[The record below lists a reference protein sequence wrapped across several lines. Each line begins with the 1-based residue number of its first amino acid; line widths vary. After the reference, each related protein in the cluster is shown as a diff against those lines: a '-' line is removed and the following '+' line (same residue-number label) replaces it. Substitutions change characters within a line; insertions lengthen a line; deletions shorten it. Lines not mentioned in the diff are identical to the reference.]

1 MRRNRKSITIHDVAA
16 SAGVSVSTVSRVL
29 NDKDDV
35 ASETYE
41 RVQQVVSE
49 LGYASS
55 LAARG
60 MRSHRTNVIGLI
72 MPDVAAPYSVA
83 VLQGVNRAIAQLDYD
98 LIVYTNGDVRKNAS
112 ASQEAYFVSLLNGS
126 ITDGVIVVTPVSIN
140 FSTKAPIVAIDPNNE
155 SPECP
160 AIISTN
166 RDGAL
171 QAMNYLTSLGHRR
184 IGFINGRSELVSASR
199 RLQGYRDGLAA
210 ADIPLDEYLIEAGDY
225 TTETAVFCAQR
236 LFQLDDRPTAIF
248 AANDQTAMGVYRAA
262 QAGGMRIPEDL
273 SVVGFDNLQESL
285 FLYPPLTTVDQFIS
299 EMGTIAVEMIV
310 KLVNGETLQND
321 LRKISTR
328 LVVRDSCCP
337 LG

>member
-98 LIVYTNGDVRKNAS
+98 LIVYTNGDVRKHAS

-126 ITDGVIVVTPVSIN
+126 ITDGVIVVTPVSTN

>member
-1 MRRNRKSITIHDVAA
+1 M
-16 SAGVSVSTVSRVL
+16 
-29 NDKDDV
+29 
-35 ASETYE
+35 
-41 RVQQVVSE
+41 
-49 LGYASS
+49 
-55 LAARG
+55 
-60 MRSHRTNVIGLI
+60 
-72 MPDVAAPYSVA
+72 
-83 VLQGVNRAIAQLDYD
+83 
-98 LIVYTNGDVRKNAS
+98 
-112 ASQEAYFVSLLNGS
+112 SLLNGS
-126 ITDGVIVVTPVSIN
+126 ITDGVIVVTPVSTN